1 MMAEYQGKEVS
12 LNKPFR
18 ETTGGKKYAVY
29 VMGPKGNVLKVRFG
43 DANSTVK
50 NNDPGRAKSFQARH
64 NCSEKTDKTT
74 PGYWACKSGSYS
86 KALGLVSKRP
96 W

>member
-1 MMAEYQGKEVS
+1 MAEYKGQKVT
-12 LNKPFR
+12 LNKPFK
-18 ETTGGKKYAVY
+18 EVSGNKKYAVY
-29 VMGPKGNVLKVRFG
+29 VEGSSGNVVKIRFG

-50 NNDPGRAKSFQARH
+50 NDDPARAKSFRARH

-74 PGYWACKSGSYS
+74 PGYWACRIGSYAKSVGLSSS
-86 KALGLVSKRP
+86 KP

>member
-1 MMAEYQGKEVS
+1 MAQYQGKQVS

-18 ETTGGKKYAVY
+18 ESVGGKKYAVY
-29 VMGPKGNVLKVRFG
+29 VRNKNGNIVKVRFG

-50 NNDPGRAKSFQARH
+50 NNDDGARKSFLARH

-74 PGYWACKSGSYS
+74 PGYWACRIGSYAKS
-86 KALGLVSKRP
+86 VGLASGKP